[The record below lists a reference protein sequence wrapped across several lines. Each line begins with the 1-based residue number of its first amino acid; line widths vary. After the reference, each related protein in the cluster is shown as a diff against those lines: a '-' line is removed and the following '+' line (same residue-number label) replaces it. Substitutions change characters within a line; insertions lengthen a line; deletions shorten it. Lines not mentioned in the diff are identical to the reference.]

1 MGGMIEVMFNGCL
14 GYAATN
20 SLILSSLQNAPEI
33 AYQQAL
39 AASEFWIYPFREN
52 TRPKVVGEYNSP
64 LFELLGAISPGK
76 INKSLIRLCR
86 KYKN

>member
-14 GYAATN
+14 GYTTTN

-39 AASEFWIYPFREN
+39 AASEFWIYPF
-52 TRPKVVGEYNSP
+52 
-64 LFELLGAISPGK
+64 
-76 INKSLIRLCR
+76 
-86 KYKN
+86 